1 MFFYLAYDEI
11 NLNVI
16 VCYLD
21 QSITRYWSYLKKN
34 QQSHML
40 RTMEIKYGCLLRKE
54 DISIKM
60 MAFCC
65 CFVWFFLEDFSMW
78 WAKFK

>member
-1 MFFYLAYDEI
+1 M
-11 NLNVI
+11 I
-16 VCYLD
+16 VRYLD
-21 QSITRYWSYLKKN
+21 QSITRYWSYLKKKTKKK

-60 MAFCC
+60 MA
-65 CFVWFFLEDFSMW
+65 
-78 WAKFK
+78 